1 MKAKLSP
8 YRTAAAAAS
17 CAILAACSTASS
29 QAPAATAPA
38 TASAACAASLG
49 SLYRQAGGGMG
60 AARFEAAVN
69 AEAYAGTLAP
79 ACLSLTPAALKNLA
93 ARAAGGR

>member
-8 YRTAAAAAS
+8 YRLAAAAAS

-29 QAPAATAPA
+29 PAPAVTSP
-38 TASAACAASLG
+38 TSASAACAASLG
-49 SLYRQAGGGMG
+49 ALYRHLGGGWG

-69 AEAYAGTLAP
+69 AEAYAGTLSP

-93 ARAAGGR
+93 AQAAGGH